1 MTVTR
6 PLNRSQAWLLAGIV
20 IAALALRLVWVL
32 VIVPNPHLKG
42 GDGPY
47 YLNSGKSLLGQGEVN
62 WLAMLTIGPIY
73 PFYLS
78 IWYRFLPDDE
88 SVIRA
93 ARVGQA
99 ILDTLTCFITF
110 DLGRRLFEV
119 RVGMITATLF
129 ALDLRFIRQTGDI
142 STETIFILLLVA
154 SSWAFVWARENAQP
168 LGPRAILAA
177 GLGMLAAFTR
187 AVALPI
193 PLLLTGALLLPKPS
207 KAQILTVAAIVSV
220 AMLGVLSWSVRQY
233 QLTGQWVLM
242 SDGFGGN
249 FWMGSRSDGQWH
261 GSIEFQEEIDD
272 LKVRY
277 NGRLAYMEDAFKT
290 ITANP
295 PAYAKLLVVKGAS
308 AYLQPYGTFY
318 FSGESLK
325 DLAAQILRGEL
336 TLSELITGDSF
347 WPKLYIYIFHFIGL
361 IGGLIGLWLT
371 RHQWLKLLP
380 ITVPIIYI
388 SFAYLILT
396 IIPRYL
402 FPIMP
407 FYTILA
413 AYTLVTAFDK
423 LAKPRQPAPAR
434 PA

>member
-6 PLNRSQAWLLAGIV
+6 PLNRSQTWVLVAIV
-20 IAALALRLVWVL
+20 ILALALRLGWVL
-32 VIVPNPHLKG
+32 VIIPGRSIDG

-47 YLNSGKSLLGQGEVN
+47 YLNAGRSLIGEGTLN
-62 WLAMLTIGPIY
+62 WPAMLTIGPVY
-73 PFYLS
+73 PFYIS
-78 IWYRFLPDDE
+78 IFDRVLPDDE
-88 SVIRA
+88 SVIQA

-99 ILDTLTCFITF
+99 FLDIVTCLIMF
-110 DLGRRLFEV
+110 DLGRRLFET
-119 RVGMITATLF
+119 RVGLVAAALF

-142 STETIFILLLVA
+142 STETIFILLLLA
-154 SSWAFVWARENAQP
+154 SSWAFVWARESTQP

-177 GLGMLAAFTR
+177 GLGLLAAFTR
-187 AVALPI
+187 AIALPI

-207 KAQILTVAAIVSV
+207 KAQMLTVGAIVGVVALSV
-220 AMLGVLSWSVRQY
+220 LGWSVRQY
-233 QLTGQWVLM
+233 QLTGQWVLI

-261 GSIEFQEEIDD
+261 GSIGFQKEIND

-277 NGRLAYMEDAFKT
+277 NGRLAYMEDAFTT
-290 ITANP
+290 IAANP

-325 DLAAQILRGEL
+325 DLVVQTLHGEL
-336 TLSELITGDSF
+336 TLSELVSGDSF
-347 WPKLYIYIFHFIGL
+347 WPKLYIYLFHFVGL

-380 ITVPIIYI
+380 ITLPILYI
-388 SFAYLILT
+388 PLTYLILT

-407 FYTILA
+407 FYTVLA
-413 AYTLVTAFDK
+413 AYTLVIVFDK
-423 LAKPRQPAPAR
+423 LAKPKPAPAV